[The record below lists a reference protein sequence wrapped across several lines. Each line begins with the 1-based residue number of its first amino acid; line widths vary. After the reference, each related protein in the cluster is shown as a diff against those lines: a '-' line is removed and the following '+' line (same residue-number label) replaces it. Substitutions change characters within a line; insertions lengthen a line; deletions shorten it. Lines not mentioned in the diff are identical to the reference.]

1 MVRILYQESMQSSK
15 SEKSGIKWACQK
27 GMLNTVSQEV
37 SMTQGSIPRQMIAFA
52 IPVFLGQLF
61 QQLYNTVDSL
71 IVGNMLGSNALAAVS
86 SSGNLIFL
94 LVGFF
99 NGMAMGASVVISQE
113 FGARNFEKLR
123 QTVHTTVALGLVIS
137 LILTILGT
145 AMAPLILEWMGTPPE
160 VMQLS
165 VDYFA
170 VYFGGICGL
179 IMYNLLSGIMR
190 AVGDSRHPLYFLI
203 ASSLLNVVLDLLF
216 IGGFGWGVAGAAW
229 ATIIAQFVSA
239 ALAFGTLCRVK
250 GPHRLIAR
258 DVRFHW
264 EPLQEVIR
272 YGIPTGVQNSII
284 SLANVVVQSNINAF
298 GPEAMA
304 GCGAYSKLE
313 GFAFLPIM
321 SFNMAISTFVGQNI
335 GAKDYE
341 RTLKGARFG
350 ILCGVVS
357 CEIVGIIF
365 FLFAPQFVSLFDH
378 NPAVI
383 AFGADRARCNALFY
397 FLLAYTHAVS
407 AVMRGGGKPA
417 VPMNVMLVTWCI
429 IRVGFL
435 VLTAPLHNVWL
446 VYWVYPLTWGLS
458 SLFFAW
464 YYPRK
469 TWLYPK
475 EMLEA
480 RNTKPAEASIP
491 VPASASQSGVQMA
504 AEPEAGPDCAAG
516 ADLFSRSGSLCRC
529 ACIDECSRQP
539 DCEERKNCKC
549 RE

>member
-1 MVRILYQESMQSSK
+1 M
-15 SEKSGIKWACQK
+15 
-27 GMLNTVSQEV
+27 SQEV
-37 SMTQGSIPRQMIAFA
+37 SMTHGSIPRQMIAFT

-71 IVGNMLGSNALAAVS
+71 IVGNLLGSNALAAVS

-99 NGMAMGASVVISQE
+99 NGMSMGASVVISQQ
-113 FGARNFEKLR
+113 FGAQNYRKVQE
-123 QTVHTTVALGLVIS
+123 TVHTTVALGMVIS
-137 LILTILGT
+137 IVLTVLGT
-145 AMAPLILEWMGTPPE
+145 SMAPLILEWMGTPEE
-160 VMQLS
+160 VMLLS
-165 VDYFA
+165 TDYFA
-170 VYFGGICGL
+170 VYFAGIAGL

-190 AVGDSRHPLYFLI
+190 AVGDSKHPLYFLI
-203 ASSLLNVVLDLLF
+203 ASSLLNVVFDLVF
-216 IGGFGWGVAGAAW
+216 IGVFGWGVAGAAW
-229 ATIIAQFVSA
+229 ATILAQFISA
-239 ALAFGTLCRVK
+239 ILACYTLMKVD
-250 GPHRLIAR
+250 GPHRLLIR
-258 DVRFHW
+258 NIRFHMDS
-264 EPLQEVIR
+264 LRQVIR

-350 ILCGVVS
+350 ILCGVIT

-365 FLFAPQFVSLFDH
+365 FIFAEPLIRLFDS

-383 AFGADRARCNALFY
+383 QFGADRARCNALFY

-407 AVMRGGGKPA
+407 AVMRGGGKPT
-417 VPMNVMLVTWCI
+417 VPMYVMLVTWCV
-429 IRVGFL
+429 IRVSFL
-435 VLTAPLHNVWL
+435 FATAPFHNVWF

-458 SLFFAW
+458 SLYFAW

-469 TWLYPK
+469 TWLYSDDEK
-475 EMLEA
+475 TEQTENSEKLSE
-480 RNTKPAEASIP
+480 IP
-491 VPASASQSGVQMA
+491 VSL
-504 AEPEAGPDCAAG
+504 EPELEGAAAG
-516 ADLFSRSGSLCRC
+516 STDDLRMETGTS
-529 ACIDECSRQP
+529 CSRRCEACCNP
-539 DCEERKNCKC
+539 DD
-549 RE
+549 

>member
-1 MVRILYQESMQSSK
+1 
-15 SEKSGIKWACQK
+15 
-27 GMLNTVSQEV
+27 MLNKVSQEI
-37 SMTQGSIPRQMIAFA
+37 SMTRGNIPRQMIAFA
-52 IPVFLGQLF
+52 VPVFLGQLF

-71 IVGNMLGSNALAAVS
+71 IVGNLLGSNALAAVS

-113 FGARNFEKLR
+113 FGAKNYKRLS
-123 QTVHTTVALGLVIS
+123 QTVHTTVALGLAIS
-137 LILTILGT
+137 VVLTVLGT
-145 AMAPLILEWMGTPPE
+145 VMAPILLKWMGTPEE
-160 VMQLS
+160 VMALS

-170 VYFGGICGL
+170 IYFAGISGL
-179 IMYNLLSGIMR
+179 IMYNLFSGIMR
-190 AVGDSRHPLYFLI
+190 AVGDSKHPLYFLI
-203 ASSLLNVVLDLLF
+203 ASSILNVFLDLLF
-216 IGGFGWGVAGAAW
+216 IAVLGWGVAGAAY
-229 ATIIAQFVSA
+229 ATIFSQMISA
-239 ALAFGTLCRVK
+239 LLALITLCRQNGATKLVLSK
-250 GPHRLIAR
+250 
-258 DVRFHW
+258 VRFQL
-264 EPLQEVIR
+264 EPLKAVIR

-341 RTLKGARFG
+341 RTLKGAKFG
-350 ILCGVVS
+350 ILCGVIS
-357 CEIVGIIF
+357 CELVGLIF
-365 FLFAPQFVSLFDH
+365 FLFAPQFISIFDQ

-383 AFGADRARCNALFY
+383 AYGADRARCNALFY

-407 AVMRGGGKPA
+407 AVMRGGGKPD
-417 VPMNVMLVTWCI
+417 VPMYVMMITWCA

-435 VLTAPLHNVWL
+435 VVTAPLHNVWL
-446 VYWVYPLTWGLS
+446 VYWVYPLTWFLS
-458 SLFFAW
+458 SCFFAW

-475 EMLEA
+475 ELQRSIQENKQELAKVDTLSEKKML
-480 RNTKPAEASIP
+480 NTPCG
-491 VPASASQSGVQMA
+491 SG
-504 AEPEAGPDCAAG
+504 
-516 ADLFSRSGSLCRC
+516 
-529 ACIDECSRQP
+529 
-539 DCEERKNCKC
+539 KC
-549 RE
+549 RMNPCSSDE

>member
-1 MVRILYQESMQSSK
+1 
-15 SEKSGIKWACQK
+15 
-27 GMLNTVSQEV
+27 MLNTVSQEV
-37 SMTQGSIPRQMIAFA
+37 SMTRGSIPRQMIAFA
-52 IPVFLGQLF
+52 VPVFLGQLF

-71 IVGNMLGSNALAAVS
+71 IVGNLLGSHALAAVS

-99 NGMAMGASVVISQE
+99 NGMAMGASVVISQQ
-113 FGARNFEKLR
+113 FGARNFKKL
-123 QTVHTTVALGLVIS
+123 QETIHTTAALGLVIS
-137 LILTILGT
+137 VILTILGT
-145 AMAPLILEWMGTPPE
+145 LAAPLLLKWMGTPPE

-170 VYFGGICGL
+170 VYFAGIGGL
-179 IMYNLLSGIMR
+179 IMYNLFSGMMR
-190 AVGDSRHPLYFLI
+190 AVGDSKHPLYFLI
-203 ASSLLNVVLDLLF
+203 ASSILNVILDFVF
-216 IGGFGWGVAGAAW
+216 IAYFGWGVAGAAA
-229 ATIIAQFVSA
+229 ATIISQFLSA
-239 ALAFGTLCRVK
+239 VLALITLMREQ
-250 GPHRLIAR
+250 GPHRLIVSK
-258 DVRFHW
+258 VRFHW
-264 EPLQEVIR
+264 QSLKDVIR

-335 GAKDYE
+335 GARDYE
-341 RTLKGARFG
+341 RTLKGAKFG
-350 ILCGVVS
+350 ILCGVIS

-365 FLFAPQFVSLFDH
+365 FIFAEPFIAIFDQ

-383 AFGADRARCNALFY
+383 AYGAIRARCNALFY

-407 AVMRGGGKPA
+407 AVMRGGGKPD
-417 VPMNVMLVTWCI
+417 VPMYVMMVTWCI

-435 VLTAPLHNVWL
+435 MVTAPLHNFWIL
-446 VYWVYPLTWGLS
+446 CWVYPLTWGLS
-458 SLFFAW
+458 SAYFAW

-475 EMLEA
+475 E
-480 RNTKPAEASIP
+480 KAE
-491 VPASASQSGVQMA
+491 VLSASSIKLPEIPSGQHKEEEKPVY
-504 AEPEAGPDCAAG
+504 GC
-516 ADLFSRSGSLCRC
+516 CRRC
-529 ACIDECSRQP
+529 VNPCDS
-539 DCEERKNCKC
+539 DD
-549 RE
+549 